1 MSLIEDGELDFSECL
16 GVLIVW
22 IVLKCASKVA
32 VKVKF
37 RGNWR
42 FFEEGGKPTN
52 AEFIKFKTNFMY
64 TVSYIF

>member
-42 FFEEGGKPTN
+42 FFEEGGEANTCG
-52 AEFIKFKTNFMY
+52 MY
-64 TVSYIF
+64 KVLNYKR